1 VQLLQIFQI
10 RLTVGA
16 TNYLEMEADVIQQP
30 RIPCVEQ
37 ITSQNI
43 PIQTTDAMASPDR
56 SYGMLAIIPPLHDLL
71 QLLA

>member
-1 VQLLQIFQI
+1 
-10 RLTVGA
+10 
-16 TNYLEMEADVIQQP
+16 MEADVIQQP